1 MPFATIHSPFS
12 DSGVQV
18 MHSTLH
24 SNLVGDIALDR
35 VMLGRG
41 VSTMLD
47 SSHLHLNDLHENMM
61 AFLDVSLED

>member
-35 VMLGRG
+35 AMLGRG
-41 VSTMLD
+41 VSMMLE
-47 SSHLHLNDLHENMM
+47 SSHLISTSTICMKT
-61 AFLDVSLED
+61 